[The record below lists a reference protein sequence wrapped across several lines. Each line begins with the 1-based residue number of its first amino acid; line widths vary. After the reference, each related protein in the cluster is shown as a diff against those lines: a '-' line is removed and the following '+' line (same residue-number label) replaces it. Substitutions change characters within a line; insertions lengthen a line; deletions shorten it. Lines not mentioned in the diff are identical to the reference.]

1 MRKGGDF
8 FYGKSNYENL
18 ISQDAYYTV
27 IKKQLHR
34 SVPLPN
40 QVEFSYVYLPFQ
52 QAAQQFLMMPDRI
65 QSIMDEAVGRINDEL
80 ESVIQ

>member
-1 MRKGGDF
+1 M
-8 FYGKSNYENL
+8 
-18 ISQDAYYTV
+18 
-27 IKKQLHR
+27 
-34 SVPLPN
+34 PLPN

-65 QSIMDEAVGRINDEL
+65 QSIMDEAVGCINDEL